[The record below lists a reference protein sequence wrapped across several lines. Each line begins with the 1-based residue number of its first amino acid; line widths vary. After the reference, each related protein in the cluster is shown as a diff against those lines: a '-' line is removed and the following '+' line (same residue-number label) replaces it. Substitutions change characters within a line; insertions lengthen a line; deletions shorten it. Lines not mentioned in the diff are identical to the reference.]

1 MYSGERCRIQLLYPL
16 GGVKIVKTGPLRV
29 VVADGRPLERTL
41 LRFILEENGFE
52 VPAEA
57 GTVLD
62 AVRIV
67 EQQRP
72 DVVVVHENLA
82 REHDVSLLARL
93 REIAPRT
100 NVVLVTKSG
109 TAGVELLEG
118 VDAVI
123 EEGAGLQALS
133 SAVRRASRQSRVPI
147 GVGAIRVVRTIARR
161 EPGQTRVRPVRAK
174 GRWLERSQ
182 GAIAAS
188 IMILGLL
195 FAGGILPGSPS
206 GPLARS
212 PLAAAYDSLQTLVD
226 RLPEASPEHAAQ
238 TTRLLVAQRAVA
250 VASALDVSAL
260 DRQIRELLLPL
271 LPELPPET
279 AAVLV
284 AVLGDLVG
292 AEVPPLPEPSA
303 PPSPTTEPQPSPEP
317 SPTETPTPEPSP
329 TETPTPEPSPTETP
343 SPSPTETP
351 TPEPSPTET
360 PSPSPTETPSPSPT
374 ETPSPSPTE
383 IARGKRVDIGG
394 R

>member
-123 EEGAGLQALS
+123 EEGIGLQELS
-133 SAVRRASRQSRVPI
+133 AAVRRASRQSQVPI
-147 GVGAIRVVRTIARR
+147 EMGAIRVFRTIARR
-161 EPGQTRVRPVRAK
+161 EPEQTRVRPVRAK

-188 IMILGLL
+188 IMILLLL
-195 FAGGILPGSPS
+195 FARSVLPGSS
-206 GPLARS
+206 SRPLPGT
-212 PLAAAYDSLQTLVD
+212 PLAAARDSLQTLVD
-226 RLPEASPEHAAQ
+226 QLPEASPEQTAQ
-238 TTRLLVAQRAVA
+238 TARMLIAQRAVA
-250 VASALDVSAL
+250 VASGLDVSAL
-260 DRQIRELLLPL
+260 DQQIRALLLPL
-271 LPELPPET
+271 LAELPPET
-279 AAVLV
+279 VAVLV

-292 AEVPPLPEPSA
+292 EEVPPSPEPS
-303 PPSPTTEPQPSPEP
+303 PSPLPTTEPQPSPSHSPPPP
-317 SPTETPTPEPSP
+317 STTPPPEPSP
-329 TETPTPEPSPTETP
+329 TEPPAPEPSPTDSP
-343 SPSPTETP
+343 SPSPTQHPNT
-351 TPEPSPTET
+351 T
-360 PSPSPTETPSPSPT
+360 
-374 ETPSPSPTE
+374 
-383 IARGKRVDIGG
+383 
-394 R
+394 

>member
-100 NVVLVTKSG
+100 NVVLVTNSG

-123 EEGAGLQALS
+123 EEGIGLQELS
-133 SAVRRASRQSRVPI
+133 AAVRRASRQSQVPI
-147 GVGAIRVVRTIARR
+147 EMGAIRVFRTIARR
-161 EPGQTRVRPVRAK
+161 EPEQTRVRPVRAK

-195 FAGGILPGSPS
+195 FARGILPGSSS
-206 GPLARS
+206 GPLART

-226 RLPEASPEHAAQ
+226 RLPEASPEQVAQ
-238 TTRLLVAQRAVA
+238 TARMLIAQRAVA
-250 VASALDVSAL
+250 VASGLDVSAL
-260 DRQIRELLLPL
+260 DHQILPLLLPL
-271 LPELPPET
+271 LQELPPET
-279 AAVLV
+279 AAMLVAVLG

-292 AEVPPLPEPSA
+292 AEVSPSPEPSA
-303 PPSPTTEPQPSPEP
+303 SLLPTTEPQPSPSH
-317 SPTETPTPEPSP
+317 SPPPQSTAPPPEPSP
-329 TETPTPEPSPTETP
+329 TEPPAPEPSPTNSP
-343 SPSPTETP
+343 SPS
-351 TPEPSPTET
+351 ET

-383 IARGKRVDIGG
+383 TPRPPEPPSTR
-394 R
+394 